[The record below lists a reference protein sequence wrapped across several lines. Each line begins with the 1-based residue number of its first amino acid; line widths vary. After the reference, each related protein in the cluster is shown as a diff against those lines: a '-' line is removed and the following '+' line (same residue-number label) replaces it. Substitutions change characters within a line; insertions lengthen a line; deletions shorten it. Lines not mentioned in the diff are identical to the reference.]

1 VPQFHPFPGV
11 RYDPELAP
19 IALVTAPPYDV
30 LSDADR
36 AELASRHPHNV
47 VIIDLPVGGDD
58 PYALAARTLGEW
70 QADGTLLRD
79 PPSFY
84 GYRMTATDE
93 AGRIQ
98 TTTGVFGAL
107 ELTEPEA
114 GGILPHEH
122 TTPKAKT
129 DRLDLT
135 RATKANLS
143 AVWGLSP
150 AVGLTKLVE
159 PQPNDAVLAW
169 ADGEHVEHAVWPITE
184 PDRQKAIT
192 DAVASAPVVIADGH
206 HRYAISLAYRDEVGA
221 QGDLAGAGS
230 VLTYI
235 VELAEDEL
243 TVLPI
248 HRLIGDLP
256 ADLDLADALRSH
268 FEIET
273 VDRSVVDA
281 KLVDRLEAHGVLCLY
296 TPAGAWLLTPKSAAF
311 DGVRDLDT
319 SRLDAALA
327 GLPPHTLVYQHGV
340 GNVRDRVDTG
350 EFQAGVFLRSCP
362 VGKILEIA
370 HGGERM
376 PPKTTFFFPKPRTG
390 VVFRTFE

>member
-1 VPQFHPFPGV
+1 MPQFQPFPGL
-11 RYDPELAP
+11 RYDTERAP
-19 IALVTAPPYDV
+19 IVLVTAPPYDV
-30 LSDADR
+30 LSDDDR
-36 AELASRHPHNV
+36 AELATRHPHNV
-47 VIIDLPVGGDD
+47 VTIDLPLGGDD
-58 PYALAARTLGEW
+58 PYASAARTLTAW
-70 QADGTLLRD
+70 RSDGILLQD

-93 AGRIQ
+93 AGRVQ

-150 AVGLTKLVE
+150 AIGLTKLVE
-159 PQPNDAVLAW
+159 PQPDDVVLAW
-169 ADGEHVEHAVWPITE
+169 ADDEHVKHAVWPIIE
-184 PDRQKAIT
+184 PERQKAIT
-192 DAVASAPVVIADGH
+192 EAVASAPVVIADGH

-221 QGDLAGAGS
+221 EGKLEGAGA
-230 VLTYI
+230 VLTYV

-248 HRLIGDLP
+248 HRLVGDLP
-256 ADLDLADALRSH
+256 AEFDLATALTSH
-268 FEIET
+268 FEVEA
-273 VDRSVVDA
+273 VDSEIVGA
-281 KLVDRLEAHGVLCLY
+281 NLVDRLEADGVLCLY
-296 TPAGAWLLTPKSAAF
+296 TPSGAWLLTPKPNAF

-327 GLPPHTLVYQHGV
+327 GLPDHTLVYQHGV
-340 GNVRDRVDTG
+340 GNVRNRVDSG
-350 EFQAGVFLRSCP
+350 EFQAGIFLRSCP
-362 VGKILEIA
+362 VEKILEIA

-390 VVFRTFE
+390 VVFRTFR